1 RPRSSPPTRR
11 QATIRPSSPPGPDDK
26 AQRLHQTRDASVR
39 REFTAEAPNR
49 LWLTDITE
57 HPTGEGKIYSVRSR
71 TCSRTGSWATPSTSQ
86 LGLDALEP
94 AIARRGGTVADCRL
108 HSDRGGQF
116 RSKKLQQALWRHHMR
131 GSMGQAGAPVTT
143 PPWSRF
149 IAVRI
154 G

>member
-1 RPRSSPPTRR
+1 MFGKKRRSRK
-11 QATIRPSSPPGPDDK
+11 ALPGQSAHED
-26 AQRLHQTRDASVR
+26 LVR